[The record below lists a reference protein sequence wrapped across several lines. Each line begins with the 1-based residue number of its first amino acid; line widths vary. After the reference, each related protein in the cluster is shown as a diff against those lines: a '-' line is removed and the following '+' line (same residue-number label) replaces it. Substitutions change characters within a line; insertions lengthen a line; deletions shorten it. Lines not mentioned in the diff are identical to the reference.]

1 MLAAELHEW
10 LLHDLAAP
18 SDFWRRISTS
28 ELMRYSLRFGHYYSD
43 VEIKEI
49 QTLALTERLV
59 DMLQGEGQLASLKLW
74 LPSPAQY
81 DNDLSDYL
89 PEELVRSLTAVA
101 FVLHAEEFHGAE
113 DAIDVQQAVNYVRGA
128 TLSVAHTLMLF
139 PVGVALV
146 QAADTRVTTLRGRGP
161 SVSGPPA
168 AAAP

>member
-1 MLAAELHEW
+1 
-10 LLHDLAAP
+10 
-18 SDFWRRISTS
+18 
-28 ELMRYSLRFGHYYSD
+28 
-43 VEIKEI
+43 V
-49 QTLALTERLV
+49 LTERLV
-59 DMLQGEGQLASLKLW
+59 DMLRGEGQLASLKLW

-101 FVLHAEEFHGAE
+101 FVLHAEELE